1 MPHDL
6 TVTFGLWRLPL
17 ALMPPEVAM
26 LAGCSN
32 VGLGIRTAFLPCQKV
47 FCSALMPMSLG
58 QCDAMDL
65 GEALGIIHP
74 HGKVAVTA
82 ATLLTEEGLRT
93 KAGELC
99 GHKDSPSVCKKS

>member
-1 MPHDL
+1 M
-6 TVTFGLWRLPL
+6 
-17 ALMPPEVAM
+17 MPPEVAM
-26 LAGCSN
+26 LAGCSD

-58 QCDAMDL
+58 QRDAMDL

-93 KAGELC
+93 KAGEFC